1 MAKCK
6 YKLPEDFLKKLS
18 SLGSRMDEVSESV
31 LQAGGAVV
39 YEQTKKNLDK
49 KLSGESTGELA
60 SALGLSGVRLDRN
73 GNHNIKLGFSE
84 PRSDGSSNAMVA
96 NILEYGKFNQPPRPF
111 LKPAKSKSKKPCIQA
126 MVDKLEEEIKKS

>member
-1 MAKCK
+1 MAKCS
-6 YKLPEDFLKKLS
+6 YKLPEDFLRKISKL
-18 SLGSRMDEVSESV
+18 GDKMDEVSEKV

-39 YEQTKKNLDK
+39 LENTKKNLDK
-49 KLSGESTGELA
+49 KLSGDSTGELA
-60 SALGLSGVRLDRN
+60 AALGLSGVKLDRN

-84 PRSDGSSNAMVA
+84 PRSDGSTNAMVA

-126 MVDKLEEEIKKS
+126 MENKLDEEIKKI